1 VSTQANVSYSSSHT
15 WRDNGILESGWLVI
29 EMQFMDIVKAH
40 KAHIFLSAYIYATV
54 PERAIISPNQ
64 G

>member
-1 VSTQANVSYSSSHT
+1 MLQ
-15 WRDNGILESGWLVI
+15 ILHFRLEFDRG
-29 EMQFMDIVKAH
+29 VKAH

-54 PERAIISPNQ
+54 PEGVIISPNQ